1 MDFVSDSLGTG
12 RRIRILTV
20 LDLWGR
26 SNPALKV
33 DISLSSQ
40 RVVQVLERLCLQGR
54 LPRRVHTDNGPE
66 FMGRALDE
74 WAREHGVDME
84 YSRPGKPTDNGFVES
99 FNERERERRH
109 SRPPLP
115 RLKGLPDNR
124 MIITNS
130 RRAQEAVLPS
140 ARIRHWMNY
149 RPKGMSAI
157 PFADIPAL
165 AMPLP
170 GPYNPR

>member
-99 FNERERERRH
+99 FNERERETPQ
-109 SRPPLP
+109 PPTAAKTEGIA
-115 RLKGLPDNR
+115 RQQDDNNQQSQGTGGGFTISPD
-124 MIITNS
+124 T
-130 RRAQEAVLPS
+130 
-140 ARIRHWMNY
+140 
-149 RPKGMSAI
+149 
-157 PFADIPAL
+157 
-165 AMPLP
+165 PLDEL
-170 GPYNPR
+170 